1 MEKWGAFKL
10 QNSSDSRSEMLS
22 DCETGRPNPNVV
34 MDPRVVRLNV
44 QLAPNVARD
53 LCVVRLKVWLDPH
66 VVKDETPP
74 EITRGGRSSVS
85 TVAHGPII
93 KPKTT

>member
-1 MEKWGAFKL
+1 
-10 QNSSDSRSEMLS
+10 
-22 DCETGRPNPNVV
+22 
-34 MDPRVVRLNV
+34 MDARVVRLKV
-44 QLAPNVARD
+44 QPAPNVERD
-53 LCVVRLKVWLDPH
+53 PCVVRLKVYPAPH

-93 KPKTT
+93 TPKTTLVGDISVSVYAHGPNRP